1 MDLEAEI
8 DAYEE
13 GERVIV
19 EVEFKG
25 ITYSEEFRKEGSI
38 EDIRKS
44 IADLI
49 DEIHNDNNIPPSR
62 REKIENS
69 IFKYLH
75 SKKYITDDDIL
86 ALIS

>member
-1 MDLEAEI
+1 MDNEAEI

-25 ITYSEEFRKEGSI
+25 ITYTEEFKKEGSI
-38 EDIRKS
+38 EDIRVS
-44 IADLI
+44 VAGLI
-49 DEIHNDNNIPPSR
+49 EEIHNDNNIPPSK

-75 SKKYITDDDIL
+75 SKRYITDDDIL